1 MITIDDVAKKAG
13 VSIATVSRVLNNLE
27 NVSEKTKMK
36 VWKAIEELNY
46 KPKILASALARHK
59 KKFKV
64 GICESDRLIK
74 MEKENISPEFY
85 SVILTFLEKIG
96 EEYGIE
102 FCKTKLLTHI
112 ECDGYIL
119 VGGDT
124 TKETVKYYK
133 DIKKPFLL
141 LDHYIPGEKVN
152 CIVTNGYDGAYY
164 ATNYLIKKG
173 FRRIF
178 HIHGPLNSY
187 GFKGRFEGYTT
198 AMHQANLLPKY
209 YEYDDVKDNMED
221 VIEFMLKKD
230 GIPEAI
236 FASNDI
242 TAMRVIRELKKRN
255 FKIPEDVS
263 IIGFDDILSAKEFE
277 PSLTTLKVFKDEMG
291 SLAAKRMYEL
301 LIGHDTHPVM
311 ISLFTKFIKRK
322 SSI

>member
-1 MITIDDVAKKAG
+1 
-13 VSIATVSRVLNNLE
+13 
-27 NVSEKTKMK
+27 
-36 VWKAIEELNY
+36 
-46 KPKILASALARHK
+46 
-59 KKFKV
+59 
-64 GICESDRLIK
+64 